1 LKRIEEEKKNPAG
14 AAKGKAPPAPAK
26 KRNPLVKEN
35 LRSLP
40 LMCQNLRYLRSR
52 SGRHRLITNIWLRDL
67 WMRLQEK
74 SWKLAIL
81 NLRRLRLKNHLRA
94 RPHLL
99 LSSHLHLNWM
109 KMVSLLSMHHLL
121 QSSKRTTILLKQQ
134 NFPLKTLK
142 AYRVFTRI

>member
-1 LKRIEEEKKNPAG
+1 VLP
-14 AAKGKAPPAPAK
+14 KARRHQHLQ
-26 KRNPLVKEN
+26 RNPLVKEN

-67 WMRLQEK
+67 WMKLQGK

>member
-1 LKRIEEEKKNPAG
+1 MK
-14 AAKGKAPPAPAK
+14 
-26 KRNPLVKEN
+26 
-35 LRSLP
+35 
-40 LMCQNLRYLRSR
+40 
-52 SGRHRLITNIWLRDL
+52 
-67 WMRLQEK
+67 LQGK

>member
-1 LKRIEEEKKNPAG
+1 
-14 AAKGKAPPAPAK
+14 
-26 KRNPLVKEN
+26 
-35 LRSLP
+35 
-40 LMCQNLRYLRSR
+40 
-52 SGRHRLITNIWLRDL
+52 
-67 WMRLQEK
+67 MRLQGK

-99 LSSHLHLNWM
+99 LSSHLLLNWM

-121 QSSKRTTILLKQQ
+121 QSSKKTTILLKQQ
-134 NFPLKTLK
+134 NFPLKTPK

>member
-1 LKRIEEEKKNPAG
+1 LKKKRRTLQVLP
-14 AAKGKAPPAPAK
+14 KARRHQHLQ
-26 KRNPLVKEN
+26 RNPLVKEN

-52 SGRHRLITNIWLRDL
+52 NGRRRLITNIWLRDL
-67 WMRLQEK
+67 WMRLQRK